1 MRYLFLAALLA
12 IAFTTTTVKA
22 DNIGYSAGHMWGTD
36 GSGVAVGGA
45 VDSSESH
52 LANGIVAGQVNAAE
66 DGLLFD
72 NGTAGTFTI
81 QAIGSQTV
89 VSASIIGNDN
99 IANITADQTSSNSGD
114 VSNEGEINAR

>member
-1 MRYLFLAALLA
+1 MKYLFLVAASALYLLA
-12 IAFTTTTVKA
+12 AAARA
-22 DNIGYSAGHMWGTD
+22 DSIGYSAGHMWGTD

-45 VDSSESH
+45 VESSEAH

-66 DGLLFD
+66 DGLLYD

-89 VSASIIGNDN
+89 VSTSIIGNGN
-99 IANITADQTSSNSGD
+99 IADIMADQTSSNTGD
-114 VSNEGEINAR
+114 VSNDGEINTR